1 MALSQDK
8 KPDPSRTKLSRGSA
22 LAAGGAV
29 LLASNVVRQAL
40 AFLALIVTARLLTPE
55 DFGVI
60 AYFLVATT
68 LLDMLQRQISM
79 VLIRIEDVSYDHLYT
94 VFTLQIMLGLLGA
107 LFFWVSGP
115 FLTLI
120 GLPELIEIIPA
131 ISAYALLIAI
141 RNPRFILYERGL
153 RFSMAV
159 AEETINRV
167 IYVAVAIYLA
177 WLWRDYW
184 ALIAAVFASFTASIL
199 FSYTAAPMLPR
210 LSLSRWRDSLSF
222 SSWAIGSQLC
232 QFLSSR
238 MPLLVI
244 GAVLGLA
251 EAGIFRIGMRVTDLV
266 TKQFFAVLQ
275 RVVYPGLADVS
286 RSSGK
291 KKEAFLRLN
300 ELLLGMSLPLSVG
313 TALIAEDVVIHGF
326 GEKWADAAP
335 VIWVLAP
342 LAGLVVLQK
351 NVRAASYVDGAMRM
365 LFVRNALLLACVSLF
380 MWIGTQY
387 GFTGGLVAA
396 GLSSL
401 TALIFTLYMARQFGN
416 GGFLEPL
423 TVAWRSF
430 AACGVMA
437 LAVFSTD
444 LALRGG
450 LFDASVLI
458 IVLAKIGVG
467 LIVYTLIHGF
477 LWKLAGRP
485 EGFETV
491 ILSISKRALSF
502 LKNRKNA

>member
-1 MALSQDK
+1 MVLSQDD
-8 KPDPSRTKLSRGSA
+8 KPDPKRTKLSRGSA
-22 LAAGGAV
+22 LAAGGAI
-29 LLASNVVRQAL
+29 LLASNLVRQIL

-79 VLIRIEDVSYDHLYT
+79 VLIRIEDVSYDHLHT

-107 LFFWVSGP
+107 TLFWFAGP
-115 FLTLI
+115 LIELT
-120 GLPELIEIIPA
+120 GLPELKAVLPA
-131 ISAYALLIAI
+131 ISAYALLVSI

-159 AEETINRV
+159 VEETLNRV
-167 IYVAVAIYLA
+167 IYVALAIYLS

-184 ALIAAVFASFTASIL
+184 ALITAIFASFAASIL
-199 FSYTAAPMLPR
+199 FSYIAAPMLPR
-210 LSLSRWRDSLSF
+210 LSLARWKDSLSF

-244 GAVLGLA
+244 GAALGLA

-286 RSSGK
+286 RSTGK
-291 KKEAFLRLN
+291 KKEAFMRLN
-300 ELLLGMSLPLSVG
+300 ALLLGMSLPLSVG
-313 TALIAEDVVIHGF
+313 TALIAEDVVVYGF
-326 GEKWADAAP
+326 GEKWADAAL

-365 LFVRNALLLACVSLF
+365 LFMRNALLLACVSLF

-387 GFTGGLVAA
+387 GFTGGIIAA
-396 GLSSL
+396 GLSSF
-401 TALIFTLYMARQFGN
+401 TALVLTLYMARQFGN

-430 AACGVMA
+430 AACGIMVI
-437 LAVFSTD
+437 AVLGMDMVLQSD
-444 LALRGG
+444 GIKI
-450 LFDASVLI
+450 SVVSSI
-458 IVLAKIGVG
+458 LAKIGIG
-467 LIVYTLIHGF
+467 LTVYTLIHGL
-477 LWKLAGRP
+477 LWRFAGRP

-491 ILSISKRALSF
+491 ILSMFKRALSF